1 MPVFLF
7 NNQIIIQ
14 MNLFVKF
21 EHFTFRFK
29 IAIIKI
35 IKLLLFIKFLKLCLV
50 LKLQPLSKLLL
61 KIPQI

>member
-1 MPVFLF
+1 
-7 NNQIIIQ
+7 

-29 IAIIKI
+29 IAIIKT